1 MIVKSL
7 GSFSPFYNSE
17 IKRKKPINDILTITT
32 SSKRTERS
40 EMANIVEEPWNDLW
54 DTLIIGAGPAGV
66 SAGIYAVRGGLKT
79 LIVEKQFVGGQIA
92 LTYEVENYPGYPII
106 GGLELAQKLSEHLD
120 RFSVPMYLE
129 GVRGLSEDADGK
141 FLVEVDSGRKI
152 PARTLIIA
160 SGSSPNRL
168 PAENEEKFYGRG
180 VSYCAVCDGPFFK
193 GKPVA
198 VVGGGDAAIEEAT
211 YLASICSEVTLIHR
225 RREFRAQPL
234 YVERLRQKPNVF
246 FKQPYVVTSIFG
258 NEEVDGAILK
268 NVETGEEER
277 LFVSAVF
284 VFIGHT
290 PNTSFARGF
299 VDMSEDG
306 QIYVDHRMRTSRR
319 GVFAVGDLTYRSL
332 KQMVISCGEGCTAA
346 IMARHFLEN
355 GKWEGY

>member
-1 MIVKSL
+1 M
-7 GSFSPFYNSE
+7 P
-17 IKRKKPINDILTITT
+17 
-32 SSKRTERS
+32 
-40 EMANIVEEPWNDLW
+40 NIVDEPWKELW
-54 DTLIIGAGPAGV
+54 DVLIIGGGPAGV
-66 SAGIYAVRGGLKT
+66 SAAIYAVRGGLKT
-79 LIVEKQFVGGQIA
+79 IVVEKQFVGGQIA

-106 GGLELAQKLSEHLD
+106 SGLELAQKLSEHLD
-120 RFSVPMYLE
+120 RFSVPMFL
-129 GVRGLSEDADGK
+129 GAVCGLSEDGDGR
-141 FLVEVDSGRKI
+141 FLVEVHSGHKI

-211 YLASICSEVTLIHR
+211 YLASICSEVTVIHR
-225 RREFRAQPL
+225 RREFRAEPL
-234 YVERLRQKPNVF
+234 YVERLKQKPNVF
-246 FKQPYVVTSIFG
+246 FKQPYVVASIFG
-258 NEEVDGAILK
+258 GDTVEGVILR
-268 NVETGEEER
+268 NAETGEEER
-277 LFVSAVF
+277 LNVPGIF
-284 VFIGHT
+284 VFIGHK
-290 PNTSFARGF
+290 PNTDFARGF

-306 QIYVDHRMRTSRR
+306 QIFVDHRMRTSRR

-355 GKWEGY
+355 GKWEDH